1 MTVFPRNVKNAMRTI
16 KAYCNSQTDCFNCD
30 MCFLLRNYPPKGWDI
45 EELELET
52 NCQYV
57 DKCTDLVFAN
67 LELQKA
73 LREKCRLISDN
84 ELLKAERTALEHLLD
99 EKVPNWKAEL
109 GGKK

>member
-1 MTVFPRNVKNAMRTI
+1 MSLFPRSVKNAMRTI
-16 KAYCNSQTDCFNCD
+16 KSYCNSQKDCFNCD
-30 MCFLLRNYPPKGWDI
+30 MCFLLRNFPPKEWDI

-57 DKCTDLVFAN
+57 DKCADLVFAN
-67 LELQKA
+67 LELQKVIT
-73 LREKCRLISDN
+73 EKRRLIADN
-84 ELLKAERTALEHLLD
+84 ELLKVERATLERLLD